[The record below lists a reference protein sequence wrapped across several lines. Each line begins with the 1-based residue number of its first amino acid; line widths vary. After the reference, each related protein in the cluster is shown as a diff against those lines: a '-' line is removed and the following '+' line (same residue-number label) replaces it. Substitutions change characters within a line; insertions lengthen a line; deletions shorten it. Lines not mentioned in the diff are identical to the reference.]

1 MCDILNN
8 VKTRKHIV
16 IDARIRKSST
26 GRYADRLLDHLQII
40 DSTNRY
46 TVLIS
51 PDDQW
56 QPKAENFSTRVCPY
70 QQFSFNPLEQIGF
83 AWQLYRLRADLVHFT
98 MTQQPLL
105 YFGKI
110 VTTTHDLTMF
120 RFTKPKD
127 APMLVFRL
135 KILGYRLLFWAGHRK
150 SKKIIVPTDFAAE
163 DLIDYQPFTKDKIVR
178 TYEASEPPLESRA
191 AKPKGV
197 KAPFILYV
205 GTAFPHKNLEGLIDA
220 FEQLK
225 QDHPKLSL
233 VLAGKREYHSNELEA
248 SIADRD
254 IASSVLFTGFVS
266 DSELKWLYQNASA
279 YVFPSF
285 SEGFGLP
292 GLEAM
297 AHSCPLVSSNA
308 TCLPEV
314 YGAAAHYFD
323 PSDTTDMAQKIH
335 EVIADEK
342 LRGQLIKRGHKQVKQ
357 YSWRRMAEE
366 TLDVYRSVL
375 NQTK

>member
-1 MCDILNN
+1 M
-8 VKTRKHIV
+8 KAYKHIV

-26 GRYADRLLDHLQII
+26 GRYADRLLDHLQVI
-40 DSTNRY
+40 DSINRY

-178 TYEASEPPLESRA
+178 TYEASEPPLDSKA
-191 AKPKGV
+191 AKPKSV

-225 QDHPKLSL
+225 QDHPELSL
-233 VLAGKREYHSNELEA
+233 VLAGKREYHSNKLEV

-314 YGAAAHYFD
+314 YGAVAHYFD
-323 PSDTTDMAQKIH
+323 PGDTTDMAQKIY
-335 EVIADEK
+335 EVITDEK
-342 LRGQLIKRGHKQVKQ
+342 LRGQLIKRGHKQVKK

-366 TLDVYRSVL
+366 TLDVYMSVL
-375 NQTK
+375 KQTK

>member
-1 MCDILNN
+1 MS
-8 VKTRKHIV
+8 KHIV
-16 IDARIRKSST
+16 IDARIRQSST
-26 GRYADRLLDHLQII
+26 GRYADRLLEHLQVI
-40 DSTNRY
+40 DGDNRY
-46 TVLIS
+46 TVLIGTS
-51 PDDQW
+51 DNW
-56 QPKAENFSTRVCPY
+56 KPKADNFSTRVCPY

-83 AWQLYRLRADLVHFT
+83 AWLLYRLRADLVHFT

-150 SKKIIVPTDFAAE
+150 SKKIIVPTDFAAQ
-163 DLIDYQPFTKDKIVR
+163 DLIDHQPFTKDKIVR
-178 TYEASEPPLESRA
+178 THEASEPPLKSKA
-191 AKPKGV
+191 VKPSGIKR
-197 KAPFILYV
+197 PFILYV
-205 GTAFPHKNLEGLIDA
+205 GTAFPHKNLEGLINA

-225 QDHPKLSL
+225 QQHPKLSL
-233 VLAGKREYHSNELEA
+233 VLAGKREYHSKQLEE
-248 SIADRD
+248 SIADRS
-254 IASSVLFTGFVS
+254 IASSVTFPGFVS

-314 YGAAAHYFD
+314 YGNAAHYFD
-323 PSDTTDMAQKIH
+323 PADAEDMAEKIND
-335 EVIADEK
+335 VISNKK
-342 LRGQLIKRGHKQVKQ
+342 LRDRLVSRGHKQIKK
-357 YSWRRMAEE
+357 YSWRRMAKE
-366 TLDVYRSVL
+366 TLAIYQSVL
-375 NQTK
+375 K